1 MNTSKTEAMW
11 LLGTWKSRTEK
22 PFGFKWP
29 HDPVLALG
37 VYFCYDSKRAKK
49 LNLED
54 KIATLEKLS
63 TAGSEENSLLLE
75 KYTLSQRV
83 FSDNVFGKH

>member
-1 MNTSKTEAMW
+1 MW
-11 LLGTWKSRTEK
+11 LGTWKSRKEK

-37 VYFCYDSKRAKK
+37 VHFSYDSERAKK

-63 TAGSEENSLLLE
+63 ITGSEENSLLLE
-75 KYTLSQRV
+75 KYTLW
-83 FSDNVFGKH
+83 KH